1 MNGLLGSVFNTR
13 RYSNRGDIEQAR
25 LIYGFTAITMLM
37 FIGFFAFVPFGTL
50 HATLLQLAPY
60 SAPILIAFVSVVGL
74 GIATLVLTR
83 IGRIRIASIGPVVM
97 WYLSGVSL
105 GFLQNFALNT
115 AGASLLVLIINAG
128 LFLRVRGLL
137 ITAGVALIT
146 LLVGALSF
154 TGTLQGATIPLETY
168 IPNTIALGGI
178 LIGVTLLIY
187 LFLRSVRLDQ
197 TESEVRA
204 NEERFKLANVTTQ
217 IAQRISRRVALAD
230 LLSSAVEDIR
240 NSYSDIY
247 HAQIFL
253 INEHTREAELAAS
266 TGDVGKMLLGRHHSL
281 PVGSQSVI
289 GTVTSSGDLVIAR
302 AGSAETIHRRNEF
315 LPDTVVEAAYPL
327 KIGAT
332 VIGALDLQSRIPG
345 AFAEGE
351 LPIFQSL
358 ADNIAV
364 SIDNARLFEQ
374 TEQRLQ
380 ENQRLIEQMRSA
392 VREVERL
399 NRELTE
405 QVWTEYLGSK
415 GSQLSVDLD
424 FSNNLVRRTEDWTP
438 TLNEAMAS
446 NQVVQKQTRDGVIVS
461 VPLRVRGLVIGAME
475 FELAG
480 EVLAPEDA
488 DMVEA
493 VAERLGLAVESTRLF
508 DESRRVAQRESMLNE
523 IGSRLQRT
531 NSIDSV
537 LTEAA
542 RGLQNSLGASR
553 VAIRLG
559 PPPKVITNG
568 GGGS

>member
-1 MNGLLGSVFNTR
+1 MITFLDKLFNVEG
-13 RYSNRGDIEQAR
+13 YPSRGARDQAR
-25 LIYGFTAITMLM
+25 LIYSFVLVMMAIFFLFAL
-37 FIGFFAFVPFGTL
+37 FINVGVNDHPLFMEMSTNP
-50 HATLLQLAPY
+50 LA
-60 SAPILIAFVSVVGL
+60 LIPVL
-74 GIATLVLTR
+74 GIFGVGVAALVLTR
-83 IGRIRIASIGPVVM
+83 IGRLDLAAVGPIVM
-97 WYLSGVSL
+97 WVFSGVVL
-105 GFLQNFALNT
+105 GLQNHFVFSD
-115 AGASLLVLIINAG
+115 AGAALMLLIFLSA
-128 LFLRVRGLL
+128 LFLRVRGLIVGTVLSLAILL
-137 ITAGVALIT
+137 IAALTFNSGASISGEGYLNTTADLALE
-146 LLVGALSF
+146 L
-154 TGTLQGATIPLETY
+154 
-168 IPNTIALGGI
+168 IAVSI
-178 LIGVTLLIY
+178 LIY
-187 LFLRSVRLDQ
+187 LFLRSTRLDQ
-197 TESEVRA
+197 SESEVRA
-204 NEERFKLANVTTQ
+204 NEERYKLANVTTQ
-217 IAQRISRRVALAD
+217 IAQRISRRIALAD
-230 LLSSAVEDIR
+230 LLSSSVEDIR

-247 HAQIFL
+247 HVQIFL
-253 INEHTREAELAAS
+253 VNEKTREAELAAS
-266 TGDVGKMLLGRHHSL
+266 TGEVGRMLLGRHHSL

-289 GTVTSSGDLVIAR
+289 GTVTSAGDLVIAR
-302 AGSAETIHRRNEF
+302 AGSSEGIHRRNEF

-327 KIGAT
+327 RIGAT
-332 VIGALDLQSRIPG
+332 VIGALDLQSRVQG
-345 AFAEGE
+345 AFSDEE
-351 LPIFQSL
+351 VPIFQSL

-364 SIDNARLFEQ
+364 AIDNARLFEQ

-399 NRELTE
+399 NRELTA

-415 GSQLSVDLD
+415 GTQLSVDLD
-424 FSNNLVRRTEDWTP
+424 FSNNLVRRTDDWTP
-438 TLNEAMAS
+438 TLSEAMAS
-446 NQVVQKQTRDGVIVS
+446 NQVTQKPTRDGVIIS

-480 EVLAPEDA
+480 EVLAAEDV

-559 PPPKVITNG
+559 PPPKANGNG
-568 GGGS
+568 GGGA